1 MNKGEIS
8 MSTMKSKSLT
18 AAICLF
24 LALPMVCS
32 ASACAREIV
41 DMTGRNVSV
50 PDTIKKVYAPS
61 PYGTYIMY
69 AVDPTLLAGLIFPLK
84 EEDTKYLHR
93 RVQGLPVI
101 GSLFG
106 QGQTANIEGL
116 LKAKPDLLLMW
127 SDRKSPNSPKA
138 EETLKKLGI
147 PHAYAAAGSLSDYPD
162 VFLFL
167 GRLLN
172 REVRAKKLSDYSR
185 KILAGVDAAVKR
197 IPEAKRPK
205 VYYAEGPDGLKTE
218 CDDSI
223 HVELLKRAGD
233 TDVHR
238 CHTASHKG
246 MEHISL
252 EQVMLYDPDVIL
264 VQEKLFFDK
273 VFTDPAWK
281 RIRAV
286 RQGRVYLIPRT
297 PFNWFDRPPS
307 FMRILGLQWLMSR
320 LYPKEYPV
328 DMVKE
333 AQYFYRLFLG
343 VEVSDQEMRRIIDK

>member
-1 MNKGEIS
+1 MSIVRSIS
-8 MSTMKSKSLT
+8 IT
-18 AAICLF
+18 AALCLF
-24 LALPMVCS
+24 LALPLVCS
-32 ASACAREIV
+32 GGAGAREIV
-41 DMTGRNVSV
+41 DMTGRNVVV

-69 AVDPTLLAGLIFPLK
+69 AVDPTLMAGLISPLK
-84 EEDTKYLHR
+84 EEDKKYLHEG
-93 RVQGLPVI
+93 VHGLPVI

-106 QGQTANIEGL
+106 QGQTANIEVL

-127 SDRKSPNSPKA
+127 SDKKSPARQKT
-138 EETLKKLGI
+138 EESLKKMGI
-147 PHAYAAAGSLSDYPD
+147 PHVYAVAGSLSDYPD
-162 VFLFL
+162 TFLFL
-167 GRLLN
+167 GKLLN
-172 REVRAKKLSDYSR
+172 REKRARKLSDYSR
-185 KILAGVDAAVKR
+185 QILSGVDAAVRR
-197 IPEAKRPK
+197 IPEGNRPK
-205 VYYAEGPDGLKTE
+205 VYYAEGVDGLKTE

-238 CHTASHKG
+238 CHTASHMGLEK
-246 MEHISL
+246 ISP
-252 EQVMLYDPDVIL
+252 EQVMLYDPDVIIA
-264 VQEKLFFDK
+264 QEKLFFDK

-320 LYPKEYPV
+320 LYPRGYPV
-328 DMVKE
+328 DIVKE
-333 AQYFYRLFLG
+333 ARNFYRLFLG
-343 VEVSDQEMRRIIDK
+343 VEVSDREMRRIIGR

>member
-1 MNKGEIS
+1 
-8 MSTMKSKSLT
+8 MKSKSLA

-24 LALPMVCS
+24 LALPIVCPGV
-32 ASACAREIV
+32 ADAREIS
-41 DMTGRNVSV
+41 DMAGRTVRV
-50 PDTIKKVYAPS
+50 PDTITKVYAPS
-61 PYGTYIMY
+61 PYATYIMY
-69 AVDPTLLAGLIFPLK
+69 AVDPGLMAGLIFPLK
-84 EEDTKYLHR
+84 EEDRKYLHKG
-93 RVQGLPVI
+93 VHGLPVI

-106 QGQTANIEGL
+106 QGRTANIETL

-127 SDRKSPNSPKA
+127 SDRKSPNSPRS
-138 EETLKKLGI
+138 EETLKKLNI
-147 PHAYAAAGSLSDYPD
+147 PYVYAVAESLSDYPE

-172 REVRAKKLSDYSR
+172 REERAKKLSDYSR
-185 KILAGVDAAVKR
+185 KVLAGVDAAVKR
-197 IPEAKRPK
+197 VPEAKRPK

-238 CHTASHKG
+238 CHTSSHKG

-252 EQVMLYDPDVIL
+252 EQVMLYDPDVII
-264 VQEKLFFDK
+264 VQERLFFGK

-320 LYPKEYPV
+320 LYPREYPV

-333 AQYFYRLFLG
+333 ARNFYRLFLG
-343 VEVSDQEMRRIIDK
+343 VEVSEREMRRIIAR

>member
-1 MNKGEIS
+1 
-8 MSTMKSKSLT
+8 MSTLKSKSLN

-24 LALPMVCS
+24 LALPMVFS
-32 ASACAREIV
+32 GVAGAKDIV

-61 PYGTYIMY
+61 PYGSYIMY
-69 AVDPTLLAGLIFPLK
+69 AVDPGLMAGLIFPLK
-84 EEDTKYLHR
+84 EEDKKYLDR
-93 RVQGLPVI
+93 RVQGLSVI

-106 QGQTANIEGL
+106 QGRTANIETL

-127 SDRKSPNSPKA
+127 SDGKSPNSPRSEEALRKLNIPYVYAVA
-138 EETLKKLGI
+138 E
-147 PHAYAAAGSLSDYPD
+147 SLSDYPD

-172 REVRAKKLSDYSR
+172 REERAKKLSAYSR
-185 KILAGVDAAVKR
+185 KVLAGVDAAVKR
-197 IPEAKRPK
+197 IPAAKRPK

-238 CHTASHKG
+238 CHTSSHKG

-264 VQEKLFFDK
+264 VQERLFFDK

-320 LYPKEYPV
+320 LYPREYPV

-333 AQYFYRLFLG
+333 ARNFYRLFLG
-343 VEVSDQEMRRIIDK
+343 VEVSEREMRRIIAR

>member
-1 MNKGEIS
+1 

-18 AAICLF
+18 AAICFF

-32 ASACAREIV
+32 GVAGAREIV

-61 PYGTYIMY
+61 PYGSYIMY
-69 AVDPTLLAGLIFPLK
+69 AVDPALLAGLIFPLK
-84 EEDTKYLHR
+84 DEDKNYLHKG
-93 RVQGLPVI
+93 VHGLPVI

-106 QGQTANIEGL
+106 QGQTANIEVL

-127 SDRKSPNSPKA
+127 SDKKSPVNQKT
-138 EETLKKLGI
+138 EETLKKIAI
-147 PHAYAAAGSLSDYPD
+147 PYAYATAESLSDYPK

-167 GRLLN
+167 GNLLN
-172 REVRAKKLSDYSR
+172 REKRARKLSDYSLR
-185 KILAGVDAAVKR
+185 VLSGVDAAVMR
-197 IPEAKRPK
+197 IPEGKRPK

-238 CHTASHKG
+238 CHTASHMGLEK
-246 MEHISL
+246 ISP
-252 EQVMLYDPDVIL
+252 EQVMIYDPDVIIA
-264 VQEKLFFDK
+264 QEKLFFDK

-307 FMRILGLQWLMSR
+307 FMRLLGLQWLMSR

-333 AQYFYRLFLG
+333 ARYFYRLFLG
-343 VEVSDQEMRRIIDK
+343 VEVSDREMRRIIGR

>member
-1 MNKGEIS
+1 
-8 MSTMKSKSLT
+8 MSNIRSKSIT
-18 AAICLF
+18 AALSICLV
-24 LALPMVCS
+24 LPMVFS
-32 ASACAREIV
+32 GVAGAREIV
-41 DMTGRNVSV
+41 DMAGRNVSV

-69 AVDPTLLAGLIFPLK
+69 AVDPTLMAGLIFPLK
-84 EEDTKYLHR
+84 EEDRKYLHKG
-93 RVQGLPVI
+93 VHGLSVI

-106 QGQTANIEGL
+106 QGQTANIEVL

-127 SDRKSPNSPKA
+127 SDKKA
-138 EETLKKLGI
+138 PVNQKTEETLKKIGI
-147 PHAYAAAGSLSDYPD
+147 PYVYAVAGSLSDYPD
-162 VFLFL
+162 TFLFL
-167 GRLLN
+167 GKLLD
-172 REVRAKKLSDYSR
+172 REKRAKKLSDYSR
-185 KILAGVDAAVKR
+185 QVLSGVDAAVKR
-197 IPEAKRPK
+197 IPEGKRPK
-205 VYYAEGPDGLKTE
+205 VYYAEGVDGLKTE

-238 CHTASHKG
+238 CHTASHMGLEK
-246 MEHISL
+246 ISP
-252 EQVMLYDPDVIL
+252 EQVMLYDPDVIIA
-264 VQEKLFFDK
+264 QEKLFFDK

-328 DMVKE
+328 DIVKE
-333 AQYFYRLFLG
+333 ARNFYRLFLG
-343 VEVSDQEMRRIIDK
+343 VEVSDREMRRIVGR

>member
-1 MNKGEIS
+1 
-8 MSTMKSKSLT
+8 MSPMKSKSLT

-24 LALPMVCS
+24 LALPMVS
-32 ASACAREIV
+32 SGVAGAKEIV
-41 DMTGRNVSV
+41 DMSGRTVSV

-69 AVDPTLLAGLIFPLK
+69 VFDPGLLAGLIFPLK
-84 EEDTKYLHR
+84 EEDKKYLHR

-106 QGQTANIEGL
+106 QGQTANIEVL

-127 SDRKSPNSPKA
+127 SDRKSPNSPRS
-138 EETLKKLGI
+138 EETLKKLNI
-147 PHAYAAAGSLSDYPD
+147 PYVYAVAESLSDYPD

-167 GRLLN
+167 GRLLK
-172 REVRAKKLSDYSR
+172 REEHAKKLSDYSR
-185 KILAGVDAAVKR
+185 KVLAGVDAAVKR
-197 IPEAKRPK
+197 VPEAKRPK

-238 CHTASHKG
+238 CHTSSHKG

-264 VQEKLFFDK
+264 VQERLFFDK

-333 AQYFYRLFLG
+333 ARNFYRLFLG
-343 VEVSDQEMRRIIDK
+343 IEVSDREMRRIIAR